1 MGHSDTRTVDVIIIG
16 AGMAGLTAAANL
28 HRGGRR
34 VLCLEARDRV
44 GGRAYSR
51 KPPGTG
57 EGPDVDSAAVDL
69 GATWY
74 WPGEETVAQLIQDLG
89 VATFDHCTAGD
100 ALLQGSIPGQV
111 PDGVHRLRGNMMAG
125 PSRRFTEGAQAL
137 AEALRHT
144 LPAETVRTGA
154 VATALTD
161 TGTGVEVTARDER
174 AGTTTVYVAESVIIA
189 VPPALAVD
197 GITFSPELDDV
208 LVDTARRTPVWMGGV
223 VKAVATYPGSP
234 WRGKGLAGTAMSRT
248 GPFTEIQDLSDV
260 TGSTGRLFGFAQSEV
275 FHGVDKDEI
284 QEEFLRQ
291 LVAIFGDE
299 VAHPTDVSVIDWNR
313 EKFTSPQ
320 GIRGYGRTALPSDP
334 SAMSYGQPVFT
345 AGQWDRRLQWASTE
359 TDDVFGGHME
369 GACRAGFRAADAV
382 TGHRSGK

>member
-1 MGHSDTRTVDVIIIG
+1 MTHNDTPTIDVIIIG
-16 AGMAGLTAAANL
+16 AGMAGLTAAAEL
-28 HRGGRR
+28 HRRGSC

-51 KPPGTG
+51 SVG
-57 EGPDVDSAAVDL
+57 ENGEFSDVVDL

-89 VATFDHCTAGD
+89 VATFDHYTAGD
-100 ALLQGSIPGQV
+100 ALLQGEIPGQV

-125 PSRRFTEGAQAL
+125 PSKRFTDGAQAL
-137 AEALRHT
+137 ADALRDS
-144 LPAETVRTGA
+144 LPTEAVRTGA
-154 VATALTD
+154 VVTAVTD
-161 TGTGVEVTARDER
+161 TGTGVEVSAIDER
-174 AGTTTVYVAESVIIA
+174 DGTTVVYSAASAILA

-197 GITFSPELDDV
+197 GIAFSPGLDDA

-223 VKAVATYPGSP
+223 VKAVATYSGSP
-234 WRGKGLAGTAMSRT
+234 WRARGLAGTAMSRT

-260 TGSTGRLFGFAQSEV
+260 AGSTGRLFGFAQSEV
-275 FHGVDKDEI
+275 FHGVGRTEI
-284 QEEFLRQ
+284 QDAFLRQ

-299 VAHPTDVSVIDWNR
+299 VAHPTDVLVIDWNR

-345 AGQWDRRLQWASTE
+345 AGQWEGRLQWASTE
-359 TDDVFGGHME
+359 IDDVFGGHME
-369 GACRAGFRAADAV
+369 GACRAGLRAADAV
-382 TGHRSGK
+382 TGDRSGQ